1 MGGELLD
8 TTANSS
14 RLLNGLADSA
24 QVNAMKRNPNSRL
37 RYLLTLVLVP
47 ATLAFT
53 APPARACTIFVL
65 TDANHALFCN
75 NEDWSNP
82 KSRIWFVPA
91 GKGHYGAAYVGFD
104 EGGPFGGLN
113 TEGLA
118 YDWVMVSKTPQK
130 WESALP
136 PARGCT
142 AQRMLETCATAKDA
156 IAFYQAYAE
165 PGFATS
171 VILVADKSGA
181 SVIIGMKDGRM
192 VFEESRQSRGFGFG
206 QRFLQAALDRR
217 AALPKQ
223 PEPTAAEGFKILY
236 DGRQAGEYS
245 TKYSNIFD
253 LKSGDIYL
261 RPFSEGEG
269 ETMFNLAGELKK
281 GSHYYEISTI
291 RQQLTA
297 SLRPLPPN
305 MERLPL
311 EAYKPILDRE
321 PKVTTHVGEL
331 LRDVARGTPH
341 AEDYTAD
348 YWKSEVLPN
357 LARVQ
362 ADLKRCGELRSVTLV
377 GRNEINGLRS
387 YRYRVEFANAT
398 MLIRVGLDAQN
409 KMAASY
415 GEDLEWKLAAKP
427 PKPQRP

>member
-1 MGGELLD
+1 
-8 TTANSS
+8 
-14 RLLNGLADSA
+14 LNGLADSA
-24 QVNAMKRNPNSRL
+24 QINAMKRNHNSRL
-37 RYLLTLVLVP
+37 RHLLTLVLVP
-47 ATLAFT
+47 ATLGLA
-53 APPARACTIFVL
+53 ARPARACTIFVL

-75 NEDWSNP
+75 NEDWSNT

-91 GKGHYGAAYVGFD
+91 GKEYHGATYVGFD
-104 EGGPFGGLN
+104 DGVPFGGLN

-118 YDWVMVSKTPQK
+118 YDWVQVSKTPQK

-136 PARGCT
+136 PARGRA
-142 AQRMLETCATAKDA
+142 AQRMLESCATVKDA
-156 IAFYQAYAE
+156 VAFYRAYAE

-181 SVIIGMKDGRM
+181 SVIIGLRDGRV
-192 VFEESRQSRGFGFG
+192 VFEESRQNRGFGFG

-223 PEPTAAEGFKILY
+223 PDPTMAEGFKILY

-261 RPFSEGEG
+261 RPFSEREG
-269 ETMFNLAGELKK
+269 ETTLNLADELKK
-281 GSHYYEISTI
+281 GAHYYEIPTI
-291 RQQLTA
+291 REQLTA
-297 SLRPLPPN
+297 SLRPLPPS

-311 EAYKPILDRE
+311 EAYKPIPDRE

-357 LARVQ
+357 LARFQ
-362 ADLKRCGELRSVTLV
+362 AYLKRFGELRSVTLV
-377 GRNEINGLRS
+377 ERDEINGLRS
-387 YRYRVEFANAT
+387 YRYRAEFANAT
-398 MLIRVGLDAQN
+398 MLVRVGLDAQN

-415 GEDLEWKLAAKP
+415 EYLEWKLPAKP